1 MLFPLSRC
9 GFCPGADAGA
19 GAGCLVLLVLLVV
32 AVIVDGQACARA
44 HVYNQEAGQ
53 IPIAGDLPAADSA
66 STEASRKR
74 GTRTQQEAAQ
84 VSVQR
89 GSGQGVRGREWRGNT
104 SYLGLN

>member
-9 GFCPGADAGA
+9 GTCPGTGTGAGA
-19 GAGCLVLLVLLVV
+19 GAGARCLVLLV
-32 AVIVDGQACARA
+32 DGQAYARA

-53 IPIAGDLPAADSA
+53 IPIAGGGPAADAA

-89 GSGQGVRGREWRGNT
+89 GKG
-104 SYLGLN
+104 